1 MLLAQRIR
9 DEVKGSLD
17 LPVGELVRA
26 GPPLFGDAEPGLVGL
41 GQGGQR
47 RVHPGQVRGPVI
59 FQGEHHPGQQGT
71 GRQLPVPHP
80 GGQHLLD
87 RRRHA
92 RGIDDVLE
100 HVQRDAHR

>member
-9 DEVKGSLD
+9 HEVKGALD

-47 RVHPGQVRGPVI
+47 RVDPGQVRGPVI
-59 FQGEHHPGQQGT
+59 FQGEHHPGQ
-71 GRQLPVPHP
+71 
-80 GGQHLLD
+80 
-87 RRRHA
+87 
-92 RGIDDVLE
+92 
-100 HVQRDAHR
+100 